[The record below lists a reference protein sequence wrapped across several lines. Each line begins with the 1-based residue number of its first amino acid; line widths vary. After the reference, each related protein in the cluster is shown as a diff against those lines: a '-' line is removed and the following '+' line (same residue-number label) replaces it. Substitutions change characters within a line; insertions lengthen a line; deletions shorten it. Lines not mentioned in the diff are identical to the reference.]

1 MRKLTLVCCMFAASL
16 FANAQFYKSIL
27 PSGAFTDSLQLVVA
41 DYQLNFYS
49 IQSESLSKNG
59 DVDIYKSLKAV
70 PGAGECF
77 IYRFHS
83 VEDTTASWQAVMYK
97 GEDYKEA
104 VKAYKN
110 CFRLIKKSNLK
121 ISDNTMKFEGELQE
135 PVSSV
140 KFTVSSLKPLT
151 SLKAYKNFYAEVELV
166 QIYFEWQVRLNLHS
180 RKGDTERYN
189 Y

>member
-1 MRKLTLVCCMFAASL
+1 MIAATY

-27 PSGAFTDSLQLVVA
+27 PSGAFTDSLQIVVA
-41 DYQLNFYS
+41 DYQQNFNS
-49 IQSESLSKNG
+49 IQSESLSRAG
-59 DVDIYKSLKAV
+59 DVDIYKSLKTV
-70 PGAGECF
+70 PGAAECF

-83 VEDTTASWQAVMYK
+83 VEDTTASWQAIMYK
-97 GEDYKEA
+97 GEDYKDA

-121 ISDNTMKFEGELQE
+121 ISDNTMKFEGELVE

-140 KFTVSSLKPLT
+140 KFTVSSLQPIT
-151 SLKAYKNFYAEVELV
+151 TLKAYKNFYAEVELV
-166 QIYFEWQVRLNLHS
+166 QVYLEWEVRLNLHS
-180 RKGDTERYN
+180 RKRDMEKYN

>member
-1 MRKLTLVCCMFAASL
+1 MIAASF
-16 FANAQFYKSIL
+16 FANAQFYKSVL

-41 DYQLNFYS
+41 DYQQNFYS
-49 IQSESLSKNG
+49 IQSESLSQEG
-59 DVDIYKSLKAV
+59 DVDIYKSLKAI
-70 PGAGECF
+70 PGAGDCF

-83 VEDTTASWQAVMYK
+83 IEDTTASWQAIMYK
-97 GEDYKEA
+97 GEDYKDA

-121 ISDNTMKFEGELQE
+121 ISDNTMKFDGDLEE

-140 KFTVSSLKPLT
+140 KFTVSSLKPIT
-151 SLKAYKNFYAEVELV
+151 ALKAYKNFYAEVELV
-166 QIYFEWQVRLNLHS
+166 QVYFEWEVRLNLLS
-180 RKGDTERYN
+180 RKKDMEKYN